1 MITRFMQVMFSAAEN
16 GDEELT
22 SQVANDIETAKSQEE
37 GDGVEDDEVSYV
49 NLGSGKVLITD
60 KENGE
65 ATIAEQNED
74 DPEQYDL
81 EGFENDEDLIKYLHT
96 VDGIELNDEIED
108 PYVEDID
115 DHMEHGVISPNLEN
129 GGLNPYAGREKTV
142 DELYCPE
149 CCDDDDE
156 DEDDEDEE
164 KTYSVTMTGDELA
177 LFSEYC
183 QDVLDNANSAVVTLY
198 SNPDFYCRLFSDIL
212 EEDKPSII
220 GDLKFEKEDDD
231 TIIVTDLETGDEA
244 QVTVDDDDEF
254 V

>member
-96 VDGIELNDEIED
+96 VDGI
-108 PYVEDID
+108 
-115 DHMEHGVISPNLEN
+115 
-129 GGLNPYAGREKTV
+129 K
-142 DELYCPE
+142 
-149 CCDDDDE
+149 
-156 DEDDEDEE
+156 
-164 KTYSVTMTGDELA
+164 
-177 LFSEYC
+177 
-183 QDVLDNANSAVVTLY
+183 
-198 SNPDFYCRLFSDIL
+198 
-212 EEDKPSII
+212 
-220 GDLKFEKEDDD
+220 
-231 TIIVTDLETGDEA
+231 
-244 QVTVDDDDEF
+244 
-254 V
+254 